1 MRCRSFNLVLPVLA
15 VLAVP
20 ALAAAGTVVC
30 PDPIH
35 VGTDDRSYEAG
46 PATDCVYG
54 TGNIVGGNVGDSNE
68 DFLNGNGTNDGG
80 GSATLGGN
88 WTGLGS
94 NDPKA
99 ITGLTIT
106 PGNGS
111 NSGTFTLDTS
121 QFTFT
126 QFALGIVDGG
136 TPKWAVFLL
145 DMSAAVNGIL
155 TGTWDIDG
163 YDKDGNLNEDAGALS
178 HVALYGRNG
187 GSTGQVLPEPAT
199 MAMFGFGLI
208 AVAYR
213 ARRRS
218 KLN

>member
-1 MRCRSFNLVLPVLA
+1 VRCRNIKLVVPILA

-20 ALAAAGTVVC
+20 AVAAAATVTC
-30 PDPIH
+30 PDPI
-35 VGTDDRSYEAG
+35 GTNTRTYEVG

-54 TGNIVGGNVGDSNE
+54 TGNIVGGTVGDPNE

-80 GSATLGGN
+80 GSVTLGGN
-88 WTGLGS
+88 WTGLNSTNQNGTG
-94 NDPKA
+94 
-99 ITGLTIT
+99 ITGLTFT
-106 PGNGS
+106 FLNGGN
-111 NSGTFTLDTS
+111 NGTFTLDTS

-163 YDKDGNLNEDAGALS
+163 TNDSGDFNELAGGFS
-178 HVALYGRNG
+178 HAALYGRG
-187 GSTGQVLPEPAT
+187 SGSTGQVLPEPAT
-199 MAMFGFGLI
+199 LAMFGFGLI